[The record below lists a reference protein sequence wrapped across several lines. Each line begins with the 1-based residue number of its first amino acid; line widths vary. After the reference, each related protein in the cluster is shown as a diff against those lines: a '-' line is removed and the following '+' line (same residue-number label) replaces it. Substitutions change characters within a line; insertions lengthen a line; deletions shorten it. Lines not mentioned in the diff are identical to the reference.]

1 MTKMTK
7 EEMAKRIEELEK
19 VNEELKKHSGQTV
32 KDRIIE
38 LIESGMNT
46 IEDLA
51 ETLSITSKNV
61 SSNLT
66 KIRHELSSKNETGI
80 FLFFFILCLYTI
92 ISKKNQALLAS
103 KIHHH
108 NLVNLLFNIQ

>member
-66 KIRHELSSKNETGI
+66 KIRHELSSKNET
-80 FLFFFILCLYTI
+80 I
-92 ISKKNQALLAS
+92 ITQRMNGKTMLAV
-103 KIHHH
+103 
-108 NLVNLLFNIQ
+108 VNLIDLGWTTVDVETVDVETE

>member
-19 VNEELKKHSGQTV
+19 VNEELKKRSGQTV
-32 KDRIIE
+32 KNRIVE

-66 KIRHELSSKNETGI
+66 KIRHELNGKNETIVTQRMNGK
-80 FLFFFILCLYTI
+80 TM
-92 ISKKNQALLAS
+92 LAV
-103 KIHHH
+103 
-108 NLVNLLFNIQ
+108 VNLNDLGWSTVEVKAE